1 MNLKSGLPRSLDRL
15 DATMMI
21 VGNMIGIGIFTT
33 TGYIADYIEVS
44 SYLFGVWVL
53 GAIYAFCG
61 ALVYAELSTRFPF
74 SGGDFHFLKA
84 GYHPILGFF
93 FGWSAFTVTYTG
105 SIATI
110 SVGFATYFLNLFPAA
125 MKSWRLQPGFG
136 LDINLIKM
144 AAIGIT
150 VCLTWVNA
158 LGVKQGARFQSIFTL
173 AGVGIILAF
182 IFWGFSST
190 NTHFANFSPFFPSH
204 FEVFGIG
211 FLGVALISVIFT
223 YSGWTTIVY
232 IAGEIKDPNRNI
244 PIAMWTSVL
253 LVASIYLLVNS
264 VYLLSMPISQMKGVV
279 DIGYQSMHALFGKGV
294 GVVFSIL
301 IMLLTLSSLNSTILS
316 GARIYYAMAAEGRFF
331 KIAAKLHPIFDVPTA
346 SLWLQCVWSVAL
358 IFSGTFNQL
367 LTYTVFVMVLF
378 SFLSGVSLWILRKKE
393 VGTESTYRMR
403 AFPLVLL
410 FYLSVSAWILVTVL
424 MNRPTESLVGILII
438 GLGAPFY
445 FFWRR
450 NLGVNLD

>member
-1 MNLKSGLPRSLDRL
+1 MNFKNGLPRSLDRL

-33 TGYIADYIEVS
+33 TGYVADYIEVP
-44 SYLFGVWVL
+44 SYLFAVWIL

-61 ALVYAELSTRFPF
+61 ALVYAELSTRFPV

-110 SVGFATYFLNLFPAA
+110 SVGFATYFLNLLPAT
-125 MKSWRLQPGFG
+125 SQNWQLQPGLG
-136 LDINLIKM
+136 LELNLIKVV
-144 AAIGIT
+144 AIGIT
-150 VCLTWVNA
+150 VCLTWVNM
-158 LGVKQGARFQSIFTL
+158 LGVRQGARFQNSFTI

-182 IFWGFSST
+182 VFWGFSSA
-190 NTHFANFSPFFPSH
+190 NTHSPNFTPFFPAQLEIS
-204 FEVFGIG
+204 EIG
-211 FLGVALISVIFT
+211 FLGVALVSVIFT

-244 PIAMWTSVL
+244 PFAMWTSVL
-253 LVASIYLLVNS
+253 LVALIYLLVNS
-264 VYLLSMPISQMKGVV
+264 FYLLSMPISQMKGVV
-279 DIGYQSMHALFGKGV
+279 DIGYQSMHALFGKSV
-294 GVVFSIL
+294 GIIFSIL

-331 KIAAKLHPIFDVPTA
+331 RIAAKLHPRFDVPA
-346 SLWLQCVWSVAL
+346 SSLWLQCGWSVIL
-358 IFSGTFNQL
+358 ILSGTFNQL
-367 LTYTVFVMVLF
+367 LTYTVFVMALF
-378 SFLSGVSLWILRKKE
+378 SFLSGVSLLILRKKKVE
-393 VGTESTYRMR
+393 TESTYRTR

-424 MNRPTESLVGILII
+424 MNRPAESLIGILII

-445 FFWRR
+445 FYWKRSV
-450 NLGVNLD
+450 GVNLE